1 MCCWSGTCAICL
13 EDFMIHSN
21 ANSSLVSSF
30 CGSCFWWYEVL
41 CLVMFFCLAFFE
53 SHAPKWAAL
62 VPILTHLDHRISYF
76 WIQGS
81 LVNSEYC
88 SCSSVLFIHSKR
100 MPRKAHFSFVL
111 FFLLRLFRWSSL
123 NQCFLQ
129 CRAFVLM
136 LLSLGLGIMCRKS
149 IDSAQKSTL
158 LFQGQLGHFYAMR

>member
-1 MCCWSGTCAICL
+1 MFLDLLCKWRNNFTLLLINTQIVCCWSGTCAICL

-53 SHAPKWAAL
+53 SHAPKWVAL

-81 LVNSEYC
+81 IVNSEYC
-88 SCSSVLFIHSKR
+88 SSCSNVLFIHSKR
-100 MPRKAHFSFVL
+100 MPRKAHFSL
-111 FFLLRLFRWSSL
+111 FSFSSYDCSDDL
-123 NQCFLQ
+123 P
-129 CRAFVLM
+129 
-136 LLSLGLGIMCRKS
+136 
-149 IDSAQKSTL
+149 
-158 LFQGQLGHFYAMR
+158 